1 MGQLRMDNPQNTGRN
16 TTQITKMMSNKDT
29 TKNRG

>member
-16 TTQITKMMSNKDT
+16 TTQITKMMSNKD
-29 TKNRG
+29 KNRG